1 MSAANEGSC
10 PSACWQPTDCFCRP
24 GAKQAKCRICRKPFV
39 MERGGWRKT
48 KVMVREHR
56 VSRFRGDDVVEFAH
70 PSCVANAPA
79 LPPQRSGGRQE
90 QIVGNSVSEVS

>member
-70 PSCVANAPA
+70 PSCVANAGPNPTVA
-79 LPPQRSGGRQE
+79 RVRAGQR
-90 QIVGNSVSEVS
+90 